1 MHVSSCSLEP
11 WTGTCGSMDMATSDP
26 FLFLPFADAS
36 ILHSSRLGCVRTW
49 LVRVVG
55 LPRPP
60 MLPVSIFLARPSLR
74 FRVSHLLPCSRRSLW
89 GRRRCHPRRK
99 AREKDAMD
107 APIRAPRSNA
117 MAWRSRASLQRTLEH
132 PDRRRGIV
140 TQTSEIL
147 HGERAK
153 VAVSVGAHLRRTRR
167 GGTVKRRFIL
177 CGRGRPSVPL
187 SLGSRSFPLLR
198 DRLDGDLLGLSPPG
212 SDPPPPPSPRGA
224 PPFASDPRR
233 GSPAAW
239 EGPGAKHVLD
249 GDRSSRLGPLGL
261 HLTKGCVS
269 QTQGQPRA
277 TNAMA
282 TKRISKVGA
291 EGRERGETR
300 TWTCS
305 QEGRKEAVGK
315 HGERRRESTVGTQD
329 GWSADRARKKK
340 RTRGAWK
347 DRSGKGRI
355 DRAKGGL
362 ACHGTRRKGAPS
374 LVRRLRLGFA
384 GVRRGQRGLGGKEA
398 LTRCLAYH
406 RRN

>member
-49 LVRVVG
+49 LLRVVG

-74 FRVSHLLPCSRRSLW
+74 FRVSHLLPCSRTSLW

-167 GGTVKRRFIL
+167 GDTLKRPSIL
-177 CGRGRPSVPL
+177 CGRGRSSVPL

-212 SDPPPPPSPRGA
+212 RDPPPPPSPRGA

-233 GSPAAW
+233 GSPAACQ
-239 EGPGAKHVLD
+239 GPVAKHVLD

-261 HLTKGCVS
+261 HLTKGAS
-269 QTQGQPRA
+269 HKRKNNRAPR
-277 TNAMA
+277 TPWPRNAS
-282 TKRISKVGA
+282 RRWVP
-291 EGRERGETR
+291 RGENAAKR
-300 TWTCS
+300 GRGRARRK
-305 QEGRKEAVGK
+305 EGRKEAREGRGGSPGNGGGRAPWEPKTDGAPIAREKKSARAERGRIEAGKVGSVGQKVALRATGRVGRVPHRSCGGSAWGLLVYDVANEASVGK
-315 HGERRRESTVGTQD
+315 RR
-329 GWSADRARKKK
+329 
-340 RTRGAWK
+340 
-347 DRSGKGRI
+347 
-355 DRAKGGL
+355 
-362 ACHGTRRKGAPS
+362 
-374 LVRRLRLGFA
+374 
-384 GVRRGQRGLGGKEA
+384 
-398 LTRCLAYH
+398 
-406 RRN
+406 